1 MMITMRKNTFILLT
15 ILFSL
20 LGGNTWAQGTADETY
35 DFGAWAAESS
45 ASINYG
51 GNYPNSY
58 GLTCNYLSSIST
70 ASATHN
76 LYPSDNSYRFACR
89 IWTTENKR
97 GWHMVGSGLQSIDP
111 KYAAELAICNLYKGD
126 SVRITFSAGTGG
138 GIQFVHSNSAK
149 INGSLVA
156 ENADLVSGQIFTA
169 VKDGDIIIKGK
180 SDYTIIT
187 KVEIFYAKSDG
198 LLYNFA
204 NVITSGEGWRPGG
217 YGTSLDNETI
227 YPLDFWNGGYAFNHP
242 SNYRFAITAEGW
254 KVYPN
259 GLRHPDSD
267 NNNNIYFPFYILN
280 LKENDQVIVTLENT
294 NVSGD
299 LALFISSGYGTAL
312 SSGAPYTIQSDGALK
327 LLIHRGVYVKSVEI
341 KSTALRFSKLT
352 DTYNLVDLDYTE
364 PTLMAPS
371 GIAVT
376 YSGNNPKVAIPNS
389 STGDLMIVN
398 TGEVT
403 ITASIPNTNIS
414 TSYTLTV
421 TASEAVWDVQNGN
434 ECYFPT
440 TNVNNPASNNN
451 TGKLLMRRVTSV
463 PHITMEFGD
472 ANNENLAM
480 VTMRHDVRSANLID
494 ENGWQ
499 HVWMSVNNTNWLMTP
514 YQGTFYK
521 FQPAISGK
529 LTIKGVRNHNGS
541 TANTVVLVDKD
552 ADLTG
557 NTWDVD
563 VSNGIRT
570 RYSDVIIENG
580 NTTTTKYYSYPIVK
594 TLNFANNDT
603 YVATEEQIDLIG
615 GHTYYLYAN
624 TENTKGTRTRNR
636 DANPATDVTTGEGS
650 TDWQVFYLSGF
661 KYETTFKFTHQN
673 VVMGNSGVDAGYYH
687 IPAATYYTQTI
698 NDAGQ
703 QANITYSII
712 RKGNIS
718 NNVSIDQN
726 TGTISGITSNDH
738 GAIVVTATLTG
749 GGTTSKTSYVL
760 TLPYTTIADGG
771 RKRWVFNLENYNY
784 NGGNPTGD
792 NAMEQLE
799 QLKTNAPA
807 NEWTIKYKVRRYNA
821 VTRALEYINVPVL
834 ANALDVRGDNARYIG
849 TTEGLLFNARANTFG
864 TTTGVRDDNYRTY
877 TDEDK
882 KNHVQKKENGDW
894 IELTEA
900 SDIDIALKTL
910 LSYNAN
916 DAAGSCYYLT
926 LENGN
931 SMTIPNL
938 KAGQHIR
945 IKWSRYSE
953 NHGDRIRVNNVT
965 DLSGNSMDGA
975 TITVGAGSNVNQN
988 GGNGYHEFIVRN
1000 NGDVTFTVAQN
1011 GWINIYEID
1020 IDGEFINTDL
1030 RLADGESLIRKQKAG
1045 EQFEHIYSIKWG
1057 EVLSQSNADVSYYIK
1072 DGSLTG
1078 TLNTDNCKVE
1088 DIDGVRKKLIVG
1100 SGGHGRFILVEEG
1113 RVKDSNNEN
1122 ISYVLDRKET
1132 LVKVYEYDY
1141 TPQSYPRTWNM
1152 ENISAATDTA
1162 LVADSSLV
1170 DDGGNFKTWRKA
1182 DTDQFKMTLEPE
1194 NLISWSTKTAVDGT
1208 QTTIN
1213 ELNGLGIRPADIT
1226 RKNNSIVFNNADH
1239 SIDVSGADAQ
1249 ILTVPN
1255 VINDH
1260 TAYIRVKKGTGA
1272 SVTAKYTANAKTADQ
1287 ELTTVYDDGTYAV
1300 YKAPGGGKVVDGNAH
1315 IIDFYLNNVSVIQV
1329 AVSKDDKTIS
1339 AAGYATEARDYPVDY
1354 TMTEKLTG
1362 NPFIAYMINGVGD
1375 NMVVATAVNY
1385 VPAGAGVM
1393 VTGNVTSQTTR
1404 PFFTTDVNRS
1414 TNDMSGNLLVGV
1426 MDNST
1431 YVDQTTVEN
1440 GNTYYNYILANK
1452 GKKVTVDGE
1461 THTATTEEV
1470 TGLGYYLLY
1479 KAGTDMGNGT
1489 TYTVKALKPNSAYL
1503 KLNSF
1508 QAIHQSLNS
1517 GSNSAPTYCFFL
1529 DFNDEPTAIDGI
1541 PVDTSSL
1548 IQGQKDVY
1556 YTLQGVRVTTPAKG
1570 NIYIHNGKKVYIK

>member
-15 ILFSL
+15 ILLSL

-35 DFGAWAAESS
+35 DFGAMSGAYTW
-45 ASINYG
+45 G
-51 GNYPNSY
+51 
-58 GLTCNYLSSIST
+58 
-70 ASATHN
+70 ATYTGKGITNGQYIEKIGETSLNGRFAHRN
-76 LYPSDNSYRFACR
+76 GQSRGWRIDNS
-89 IWTTENKR
+89 
-97 GWHMVGSGLQSIDP
+97 GLRCWGPGYSP
-111 KYAAELAICNLYKGD
+111 ELAICNLYEGD
-126 SVRITFSAGTGG
+126 RVRITFTND
-138 GIQFVHSNSAK
+138 IQFVYNDSASF
-149 INGSLVA
+149 NGSLVKK
-156 ENADLVSGQIFTA
+156 DDYLVSGQFYTA
-169 VKDGDIIIKGK
+169 VRNGDIVIKG
-180 SDYTIIT
+180 SYNYTVIT
-187 KVEIFYAKSDG
+187 KVEIFYSNNRV
-198 LLYNFA
+198 YNFA
-204 NVITSGEGWRPGG
+204 GVQNSQTADIKPGG
-217 YGTSLDNETI
+217 EWATIDNHNG
-227 YPLDFWNGGYAFNHP
+227 YKLDFINPLYGGTYDGAFNHP
-242 SNYRFAITAEGW
+242 DNNRFFIYDDGWMVNSNGLHFTGSAGDYVDFYVLDIKKNDKITLNFGNTESLGEGEYVAKFYSPTTSGITWDTPMANGTEYTMANNGILHIAINK
-254 KVYPN
+254 KVY
-259 GLRHPDSD
+259 L
-267 NNNNIYFPFYILN
+267 
-280 LKENDQVIVTLENT
+280 
-294 NVSGD
+294 
-299 LALFISSGYGTAL
+299 
-312 SSGAPYTIQSDGALK
+312 QSV
-327 LLIHRGVYVKSVEI
+327 LIKSV
-341 KSTALRFSKLT
+341 ALRFSKLT
-352 DTYNLVDLDYTE
+352 DTYNLVDLNYTE
-364 PTLMAPS
+364 PTLTGAS
-371 GIAVT
+371 GQTVT

-650 TDWQVFYLSGF
+650 TDWQAFYLSGF

-834 ANALDVRGDNARYIG
+834 ANALDVRGDNARYIS
-849 TTEGLLFNARANTFG
+849 TTEGLLFNANASSFG
-864 TTTGVRDDNYRTY
+864 TTTGVKDTDYRITSGKV
-877 TDEDK
+877 EK
-882 KNHVQKKENGDW
+882 KVNGNW
-894 IELTEA
+894 VELTDA

-910 LSYNAN
+910 LSYNAG
-916 DAAGSCYYLT
+916 DAVGSCYYLT

-945 IKWSRYSE
+945 IKWSRYSG
-953 NHGDRIRVNNVT
+953 NHGDLVRAYNVT
-965 DLSGNSMDGA
+965 DLSGNDMNGA
-975 TITVGAGSNVNQN
+975 TFTIGAGGNVDRN
-988 GGNGYHEFIVRN
+988 GGTGYHEFIVEN

-1020 IDGEFINTDL
+1020 VDGEFINTDL
-1030 RLADGESLIRKQKAG
+1030 RLADGESLIRKKNTG
-1045 EQFEHIYSIKWG
+1045 EQFEHIYSIDWG
-1057 EVLSQSNADVSYYIK
+1057 EVQSQSNLDVSYYIK
-1072 DGSLTG
+1072 DGTLTG

-1113 RVKDSNNEN
+1113 RVKGTT
-1122 ISYVLDRKET
+1122 YVLDRKET

-1152 ENISAATDTA
+1152 ENISTATGTA

-1170 DDGGNFKTWRKA
+1170 DGGGNYKTWKKA

-1194 NLISWSTKTAVDGT
+1194 NLISWSTKATVNGA

-1213 ELNGLGIRPADIT
+1213 ELNGLGIHPADIT
-1226 RKNNSIVFNNADH
+1226 RRNNSIVFNNADH

-1260 TAYIRVKKGTGA
+1260 TAYIRVKKGTDA
-1272 SVTAKYTANAKTADQ
+1272 SVTAKYTANTTTADQ
-1287 ELTTVYDDGTYAV
+1287 PLTTVYDDGTYAV
-1300 YKAPGGGKVVDGNAH
+1300 YSVPGGGKVSDGNAH
-1315 IIDFYLNNVSVIQV
+1315 IIDFYLNNVSVKQV

-1404 PFFTTDVNRS
+1404 PFFTTDVNR
-1414 TNDMSGNLLVGV
+1414 TNELSDMSGNLLVGV

-1548 IQGQKDVY
+1548 IRGEEGVY
-1556 YTLQGVRVTTPAKG
+1556 YTLQGVRVEHPGKG
-1570 NIYIHNGKKVYIK
+1570 LYIYNGKKVFIK

>member
-35 DFGAWAAESS
+35 DFGAMSGAYTWGATYTGKGITNGQYIERIGVSS
-45 ASINYG
+45 LNG
-51 GNYPNSY
+51 
-58 GLTCNYLSSIST
+58 
-70 ASATHN
+70 
-76 LYPSDNSYRFACR
+76 RFAHR
-89 IWTTENKR
+89 NENAR
-97 GWHMVGSGLQSIDP
+97 GWHMDSGIRCWGPGYSP
-111 KYAAELAICNLYKGD
+111 ELAICNLYEGD
-126 SVRITFSAGTGG
+126 RVRITFTN
-138 GIQFVHSNSAK
+138 GIQFVYNDSASF
-149 INGSLVA
+149 NGSLVKK
-156 ENADLVSGQIFTA
+156 DDYLVSGQFYTA
-169 VKDGDIIIKGK
+169 VRNGDIVIKG
-180 SDYTIIT
+180 SSNYTVIT
-187 KVEIFYAKSDG
+187 KVEIFYSNNRV
-198 LLYNFA
+198 YNFA
-204 NVITSGEGWRPGG
+204 GVQNSQTADIKPGG
-217 YGTSLDNETI
+217 EWATIDNHNG
-227 YPLDFWNGGYAFNHP
+227 YKLDFINPLYGGTYDGAFNHP
-242 SNYRFAITAEGW
+242 DNNRFFIYDDGWMVNSNGLHFTGSAGDYVDFYVLDIKKNDKITLNFGNTESLGEGEYVAKFYSPTTSGITWDTPMTNGTEYTMANNGILHIAINK
-254 KVYPN
+254 KVY
-259 GLRHPDSD
+259 L
-267 NNNNIYFPFYILN
+267 
-280 LKENDQVIVTLENT
+280 
-294 NVSGD
+294 
-299 LALFISSGYGTAL
+299 
-312 SSGAPYTIQSDGALK
+312 QSV
-327 LLIHRGVYVKSVEI
+327 LIKSV
-341 KSTALRFSKLT
+341 ALRFSKLT
-352 DTYNLVDLDYTE
+352 DTYNLVDLNYTE
-364 PTLMAPS
+364 PTLTGAS
-371 GIAVT
+371 GQTVT

-403 ITASIPNTNIS
+403 ITASIPNTDIS
-414 TSYTLTV
+414 ASYTLTV
-421 TASEAVWDVQNGN
+421 TAAEAVWDVQNGN

-463 PHITMEFGD
+463 PHITMEFGN
-472 ANNENLAM
+472 ASNENLAM
-480 VTMRHDVRSANLID
+480 VTFRPDNNGVRAANLID

-499 HVWMSVNNTNWLMTP
+499 HIWMNHITTPGYLLHP

-521 FQPAISGK
+521 FQPTISGK
-529 LTIKGVRNHNGS
+529 LTIKGIRNHIGS
-541 TANTVVLVDKD
+541 GANTIVLVDKD
-552 ADLTG
+552 ADASGDWSTD
-557 NTWDVD
+557 NRRTSIVD
-563 VSNGIRT
+563 NNAT
-570 RYSDVIIENG
+570 
-580 NTTTTKYYSYPIVK
+580 YYSYPIVK
-594 TLNFANNDT
+594 TLSFNDNSH
-603 YVATEEQIDLIG
+603 VALEEEIDLVG

-624 TENTKGTRTRNR
+624 T
-636 DANPATDVTTGEGS
+636 PATRSES
-650 TDWQVFYLSGF
+650 LSSDWQCFYLSGF

-834 ANALDVRGDNARYIG
+834 ANALDVRGDNARYIS
-849 TTEGLLFNARANTFG
+849 TTEGLLFNADASSFG
-864 TTTGVRDDNYRTY
+864 TTTGVRDTDYRITSGKV
-877 TDEDK
+877 EK
-882 KNHVQKKENGDW
+882 KVNGNW
-894 IELTEA
+894 VELTDA
-900 SDIDIALKTL
+900 SDIDVALKTL
-910 LSYNAN
+910 LGYNAD
-916 DAAGSCYYLT
+916 DAAGTCYYLT
-926 LENGN
+926 LENGA

-965 DLSGNSMDGA
+965 DLSGNDMNGA
-975 TITVGAGSNVNQN
+975 TFTIGAGGNVDRN
-988 GGNGYHEFIVRN
+988 GGTGYHEFIVQN

-1020 IDGEFINTDL
+1020 VDGEFINTDL
-1030 RLADGESLIRKQKAG
+1030 RLADGESLIRRQDAG
-1045 EQFEHIYSIKWG
+1045 KLFEHTYSVNWSDIQSQSNTAVTYSIKP
-1057 EVLSQSNADVSYYIK
+1057 
-1072 DGSLTG
+1072 GSRTG
-1078 TLNTDNCKVE
+1078 TLTEANCYVE
-1088 DIDGVRKKLIVG
+1088 DIDGTMKKLVVG
-1100 SGGHGRFILVEEG
+1100 AGGHGRFILVEEG
-1113 RVKDSNNEN
+1113 KVDGSF
-1122 ISYVLDRKET
+1122 VLDRKET

-1152 ENISAATDTA
+1152 ENISTATGTA

-1170 DDGGNFKTWRKA
+1170 DGGGNYKTWKKA
-1182 DTDQFKMTLEPE
+1182 DTNMFKMTLEPE
-1194 NLISWSTKTAVDGT
+1194 NLISWSTKTAVDGS

-1213 ELNGLGIRPADIT
+1213 ELNGLGIHPADIT
-1226 RKNNSIVFNNADH
+1226 RRNNSIVFNNAEQ
-1239 SIDVSGADAQ
+1239 SIDVSGVATQ
-1249 ILTVPN
+1249 IMTVPLVPDN
-1255 VINDH
+1255 H
-1260 TAYIRVKKGTGA
+1260 TAYIRVKKGTDA
-1272 SVTAKYTANAKTADQ
+1272 SVTAKYTTDTTTEDQ

-1300 YKAPGGGKVVDGNAH
+1300 YKAAGGGNANDGNEH
-1315 IIDFYLNNVSVIQV
+1315 TIEFYLNNVSVKQV

-1517 GSNSAPTYCFFL
+1517 GSSAPTYCFFL

-1541 PVDTSSL
+1541 PVDSSTL
-1548 IQGQKDVY
+1548 IRGEEGVY
-1556 YTLQGVRVTTPAKG
+1556 YTLQGVRVEHPGKG
-1570 NIYIHNGKKVYIK
+1570 LYIYNGKKVFIK

>member
-1 MMITMRKNTFILLT
+1 MTRKISLLFITFVIT
-15 ILFSL
+15 L
-20 LGGNTWAQGTADETY
+20 LGGNSAWAQGQANETY
-35 DFGAWAAESS
+35 DFAAMSGAYTW
-45 ASINYG
+45 G
-51 GNYPNSY
+51 
-58 GLTCNYLSSIST
+58 
-70 ASATHN
+70 ATYTGKGITNGQYIEKIGETSLNGRFAHRN
-76 LYPSDNSYRFACR
+76 GQSRGWRIDNS
-89 IWTTENKR
+89 
-97 GWHMVGSGLQSIDP
+97 GLRCWGPGYSP
-111 KYAAELAICNLYKGD
+111 ELAICNLYEGD
-126 SVRITFSAGTGG
+126 RVRITFTN
-138 GIQFVHSNSAK
+138 GIQFVYNDSASF
-149 INGSLVA
+149 NGSLVKK
-156 ENADLVSGQIFTA
+156 DDYLVSGQFYTA
-169 VKDGDIIIKGK
+169 VRNGDIVIKG
-180 SDYTIIT
+180 SSNYTVIT
-187 KVEIFYAKSDG
+187 KVEIFYSNNRV
-198 LLYNFA
+198 YNFA
-204 NVITSGEGWRPGG
+204 GVQNSQTADIKPGG
-217 YGTSLDNETI
+217 EWATIDNHNG
-227 YPLDFWNGGYAFNHP
+227 YKLDFINPLYGGTYDGAFNHP
-242 SNYRFAITAEGW
+242 DNNRFFIYDDGWMVNSNGLHFTGSAGDYVDFYVLDIKKNDKITLNFGNTESLGEGEYVAKFYSPTTSGITWDTPMTNGTEYTMANNGILHIAINK
-254 KVYPN
+254 KVY
-259 GLRHPDSD
+259 L
-267 NNNNIYFPFYILN
+267 
-280 LKENDQVIVTLENT
+280 
-294 NVSGD
+294 
-299 LALFISSGYGTAL
+299 
-312 SSGAPYTIQSDGALK
+312 QSV
-327 LLIHRGVYVKSVEI
+327 LIKSV
-341 KSTALRFSKLT
+341 ALRFSKLT
-352 DTYNLVDLDYTE
+352 DTYNLVDLNYSE
-364 PTLMAPS
+364 PTLTGAS
-371 GIAVT
+371 GQTVT

-398 TGEVT
+398 TGDVT
-403 ITASIPNTNIS
+403 ITATATVNGVDYNA
-414 TSYTLTV
+414 SYTLTV
-421 TASEAVWDVQNGN
+421 MAAESVWDVQNGN
-434 ECYFPT
+434 ECYFPA

-603 YVATEEQIDLIG
+603 YVASEEQIDLIG

-650 TDWQVFYLSGF
+650 TDWQAFYLSGF

-673 VVMGNSGVDAGYYH
+673 VVMGNSDVDAGYYH

-771 RKRWVFNLENYNY
+771 SKRWVFNMADYNY
-784 NGGNPTGD
+784 NDGNPTGT
-792 NAMEQLE
+792 NMMEQLE
-799 QLKTNAPA
+799 QLKTNAPS
-807 NEWTIKYKVRRYNA
+807 NEWTIEYKVRRYNT

-849 TTEGLLFNARANTFG
+849 TTEGLLFNANASSFG
-864 TTTGVRDDNYRTY
+864 TTTGVKDTDYRITSGKV
-877 TDEDK
+877 EK
-882 KNHVQKKENGDW
+882 KVNGNW
-894 IELTEA
+894 VELTDA
-900 SDIDIALKTL
+900 SDIDVALKTL
-910 LSYNAN
+910 LGYNAA

-926 LENGN
+926 LENGA

-965 DLSGNSMDGA
+965 DLGGNSMDGA

-1000 NGDVTFTVAQN
+1000 NGDVTFTVAQD

-1152 ENISAATDTA
+1152 ENISATTVSA

-1170 DDGGNFKTWRKA
+1170 DGGGNYKTWKKA
-1182 DTDQFKMTLEPE
+1182 DTNMFKMTLEPE
-1194 NLISWSTKTAVDGT
+1194 NLISWSTKAAVDGT

-1260 TAYIRVKKGTGA
+1260 TAYIRVKKGTDA
-1272 SVTAKYTANAKTADQ
+1272 SVTAKYTANTTTADQ
-1287 ELTTVYDDGTYAV
+1287 PLTTVYDDGTYAV
-1300 YKAPGGGKVVDGNAH
+1300 YSVPGGGKVSDNNAH

-1329 AVSKDDKTIS
+1329 AVSIDTKAIS
-1339 AAGYATEARDYPVDY
+1339 AAGYATEARNYPVDY
-1354 TMTEKLTG
+1354 TMTKTLDG
-1362 NPFIAYMINGVGD
+1362 HDYIAYKITGVSG
-1375 NMVVATAVNY
+1375 NKVIATNVEY

-1393 VTGNVTSQTTR
+1393 ITGNETSAITR
-1404 PFFTTDVNRS
+1404 PIFTTDVNRS
-1414 TNDMSGNLLVGV
+1414 TSDMEGNLLIGLL
-1426 MDNST
+1426 SAT
-1431 YVDQTTVEN
+1431 EGIDQTTEIS
-1440 GNTYYNYILANK
+1440 GNTYYNYILSKSGYNVNTVN
-1452 GKKVTVDGE
+1452 GTPTTGDKVE
-1461 THTATTEEV
+1461 
-1470 TGLGYYLLY
+1470 GLGFYLLY
-1479 KAGTDMGNGT
+1479 KTGTIVNGT
-1489 TYTVKALKPNSAYL
+1489 PYVGGTLKAISA
-1503 KLNSF
+1503 
-1508 QAIHQSLNS
+1508 
-1517 GSNSAPTYCFFL
+1517 T
-1529 DFNDEPTAIDGI
+1529 D
-1541 PVDTSSL
+1541 
-1548 IQGQKDVY
+1548 
-1556 YTLQGVRVTTPAKG
+1556 
-1570 NIYIHNGKKVYIK
+1570 

>member
-1 MMITMRKNTFILLT
+1 MKRNAFILLT
-15 ILFSL
+15 ILLSL
-20 LGGNTWAQGTADETY
+20 LGGGNAFAQNETY
-35 DFGAWAAESS
+35 DFT
-45 ASINYG
+45 SISGDFTYG
-51 GNYPNSY
+51 GTYSGITNGKYWEKIGNTPIY
-58 GLTCNYLSSIST
+58 G
-70 ASATHN
+70 
-76 LYPSDNSYRFACR
+76 RFADC
-89 IWTTENKR
+89 TDSSR
-97 GWHMVGSGLQSIDP
+97 GWFFNSGKLRCWGGRYRP
-111 KYAAELAICNLYKGD
+111 ELAICNLHKGD
-126 SVRITFSAGTGG
+126 RVVITFTESLK
-138 GIQFVHSNSAK
+138 FVSGSAK
-149 INGSLVA
+149 QNNVALSADNDIVSGIEIITTNDGDFIVKGNGENGSGYTPINFTFISKIEIYYRSTETYTFTGNYGESAAPVA
-156 ENADLVSGQIFTA
+156 ANSDIVPGASNYEPVTIDGESGFVLDFTNQT
-169 VKDGDIIIKGK
+169 
-180 SDYTIIT
+180 Y
-187 KVEIFYAKSDG
+187 
-198 LLYNFA
+198 
-204 NVITSGEGWRPGG
+204 G
-217 YGTSLDNETI
+217 YG
-227 YPLDFWNGGYAFNHP
+227 YFNHP
-242 SNYRFAITAEGW
+242 ENRFFIKEEGW
-254 KVYPN
+254 KVNNN
-259 GLRHPDSD
+259 GLQIKENDTESF
-267 NNNNIYFPFYILN
+267 YAFYILN
-280 LKENDQVIVTLENT
+280 LNASDRVMVNLNNPLGVTGN
-294 NVSGD
+294 
-299 LALFISSGYGTAL
+299 LALFWSTNTGNATLSALTSGTTYTMQSGGILKILVRSSVAIT
-312 SSGAPYTIQSDGALK
+312 SVTITPSP
-327 LLIHRGVYVKSVEI
+327 I
-341 KSTALRFSKLT
+341 RFTKLT

-364 PTLMAPS
+364 PTLIVPS
-371 GIAVT
+371 DATVT
-376 YSGNNPKVAIPNS
+376 YSSNNTKVATVRDT

-398 TGEVT
+398 TGTVT
-403 ITASIPNTNIS
+403 ITATANIWGS
-414 TSYTLTV
+414 TYTAAYELTV
-421 TASEAVWDVQNGN
+421 IAAEAVWDVRNGN

-472 ANNENLAM
+472 ASNENLAM
-480 VTMRHDVRSANLID
+480 VTFRPPNENNAVRAANLID
-494 ENGWQ
+494 QGGWV
-499 HVWMSVNNTNWLMTP
+499 HIWLEPETPGSTTLKP

-521 FQPAISGK
+521 FQPTISGT
-529 LTIKGVRNHNGS
+529 LTIYGVLHHNTTNS
-541 TANTVVLVDKD
+541 RIVLVDAD
-552 ADLTG
+552 ATAADGLSRASVVRDGQTC
-557 NTWDVD
+557 
-563 VSNGIRT
+563 
-570 RYSDVIIENG
+570 
-580 NTTTTKYYSYPIVK
+580 YSYYIK
-594 TLNFANNDT
+594 KELTLSGSPSVTDT
-603 YVATEEQIDLIG
+603 IKLTG

-624 TENTKGTRTRNR
+624 TPNTDN
-636 DANPATDVTTGEGS
+636 ES
-650 TDWQVFYLSGF
+650 WDWQAFYLSGF

-673 VVMGNSGVDAGYYH
+673 VVMGNSGVQAPTPGYYH
-687 IPAATYYTQTI
+687 ISTATNYTQTI
-698 NDAGQ
+698 NDAGS
-703 QANITYSII
+703 NPDITYSII

-849 TTEGLLFNARANTFG
+849 TTEGLLFNANASSFG
-864 TTTGVRDDNYRTY
+864 TTTGVKDTDYRITSGKV
-877 TDEDK
+877 EK
-882 KNHVQKKENGDW
+882 KVNGNW
-894 IELTEA
+894 VELTDA
-900 SDIDIALKTL
+900 SDIDVALKTL
-910 LSYNAN
+910 LGYNAA

-926 LENGN
+926 LENGA

-965 DLSGNSMDGA
+965 DLGGNSMDGA

-1000 NGDVTFTVAQN
+1000 NGDVTFTVAQD

-1152 ENISAATDTA
+1152 ENISAATVSA

-1260 TAYIRVKKGTGA
+1260 TAYIRVKKGTDA
-1272 SVTAKYTANAKTADQ
+1272 SVTAKYTANTTTADQ
-1287 ELTTVYDDGTYAV
+1287 PLTTVYDDGTYAV
-1300 YKAPGGGKVVDGNAH
+1300 YSVPGGGKVSDNNAH

-1329 AVSKDDKTIS
+1329 AVSKDTKTIS
-1339 AAGYATEARDYPVDY
+1339 AAGYATETRDYPVDY
-1354 TMTEKLTG
+1354 TMTGTLTG
-1362 NPFIAYMINGVGD
+1362 EQFIAYKINGVGD
-1375 NMVVATAVNY
+1375 NKVVSTRVDY

-1404 PFFTTDVNRS
+1404 PFFTTDVNR
-1414 TNDMSGNLLVGV
+1414 TNELSDMSGNLLVGLITGEV
-1426 MDNST
+1426 V
-1431 YVDQTTVEN
+1431 YQTTVEN
-1440 GNTYYNYILANK
+1440 GTTYYNYILANK
-1452 GKKVTVDGE
+1452 GRNVKVDGD
-1461 THTATTEEV
+1461 THTASEEV
-1470 TGLGYYLLY
+1470 NGLGYYLIY
-1479 KAGTDMGNGT
+1479 KEGTVTGENT
-1489 TYTVKALKPNSAYL
+1489 TYTPKALKANSAYL

-1570 NIYIHNGKKVYIK
+1570 NVYIHNGKKVYIK